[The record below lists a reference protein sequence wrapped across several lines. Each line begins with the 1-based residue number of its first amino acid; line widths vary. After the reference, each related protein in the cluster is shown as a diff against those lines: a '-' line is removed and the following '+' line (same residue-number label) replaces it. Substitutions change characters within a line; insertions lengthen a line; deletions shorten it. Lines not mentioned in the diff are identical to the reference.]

1 MMRAYQLLVVSM
13 LVCCG
18 SVVAQTEQT
27 VSQPGSGSGFESEDT
42 PWFQQT
48 PENNKFALIIVGA
61 SANDE
66 IRSRLRGWV
75 TDLHASLL
83 GDYGYDSD
91 AIELLIDD
99 GSNVG
104 NAASIVSGGSRVA
117 DIEAAIERIRSRS
130 EAGDQLTVF
139 LFGHGSSTFGDAKFN
154 NVGPDMTGSELADM
168 LSPLTGIDMVM
179 FNTTSASFEF
189 SRELAE
195 LGRVVV
201 SATRSAAE
209 RYDPLFGG
217 FLVAALQQ
225 KRADIDRN
233 ARVSV
238 LEVFNYASGQVAQ
251 WYRDQDR
258 LSTENAVL
266 DDSGDGL
273 FTREPGTG
281 QPDGLLAEIAYIN
294 VISAGTQKTSA
305 EAFRLTAQMQ
315 SIEREIFILRN
326 QKVNYLEE
334 DYWSRLE
341 ALLIDLATRTRRYN
355 ELP

>member
-1 MMRAYQLLVVSM
+1 MKRFFQRLIVST

-18 SVVAQTEQT
+18 SVFAQTETQS
-27 VSQPGSGSGFESEDT
+27 SQSGSGSEDT

-48 PENNKFALIIVGA
+48 PDNRKFALVIAGA
-61 SANDE
+61 SANND
-66 IRSRLRGWV
+66 IRVRLRSWA
-75 TDLHASLL
+75 TDLHTSLL
-83 GDYGYDSD
+83 EDYGYDRSN
-91 AIELLIDD
+91 IELLIDD
-99 GSNVG
+99 GDNVG
-104 NAASIVSGGSRVA
+104 NAASIVSGSSRVG
-117 DIEAAIERIRSRS
+117 DIEAAIERIRRSS
-130 EAGDQLTVF
+130 EAGDQLTLF

-154 NVGPDMTGSELADM
+154 NVGPDMTGGDLANM
-168 LSPLTGIDMVM
+168 LGTLNGVDIVV

-189 SRELAE
+189 SRELSV

-217 FLVAALQQ
+217 FVVTALQQ

-233 ARVSV
+233 GRVSV
-238 LEVFNYASGQVAQ
+238 LEAFNYASGQIAQ

-273 FTREPGTG
+273 FSREPGTG
-281 QPDGLLAEIAYIN
+281 QPDGLLAEIAYVD
-294 VISAGTQKTSA
+294 VITAGTQKTST
-305 EAFRLTAQMQ
+305 EALRLFAQMQ
-315 SIEREIFILRN
+315 TVEREIFILRN

-334 DYWSRLE
+334 DYWYRLE

>member
-1 MMRAYQLLVVSM
+1 MKQFYQWLL
-13 LVCCG
+13 LLTLACCA
-18 SVVAQTEQT
+18 SVFAQTEQQT
-27 VSQPGSGSGFESEDT
+27 SQSGAGSEDT

-48 PENNKFALIIVGA
+48 PDSQKFSLVIVGA

-66 IRSRLRGWV
+66 IRQRLRGWA

-83 GDYGYDSD
+83 EDYGYAGN

-99 GSNVG
+99 GRNTG
-104 NAASIVSGGSRVA
+104 NAASIVSGSSRVE
-117 DIEAAIERIRSRS
+117 DVEAAIERIARNS
-130 EAGDQLTVF
+130 EPGDQLTLF

-154 NVGPDMTGSELADM
+154 NVGPDMTGSELAAM
-168 LSPLTGIDMVM
+168 LEVLSGVDMVV

-189 SRELAE
+189 SRELSA

-217 FLVAALQQ
+217 FLVTALQQ

-233 ARVSV
+233 GRVSV
-238 LEVFNYASGQVAQ
+238 LEVFNYASGQTAQ

-281 QPDGLLAEIAYIN
+281 QPDGLLAEIAYLN
-294 VISAGTQKTSA
+294 VVSAGTQKTSPEALRLAA
-305 EAFRLTAQMQ
+305 EMQ
-315 SIEREIFILRN
+315 TIERDIFILRN

-334 DYWSRLE
+334 DYWNRLE

>member
-1 MMRAYQLLVVSM
+1 MKRCYQLPLF
-13 LVCCG
+13 LTLLCCA
-18 SVVAQTEQT
+18 SVFAQTEPQP
-27 VSQPGSGSGFESEDT
+27 SQSGAGSEDT

-48 PENNKFALIIVGA
+48 PDNQKFALVIVGA
-61 SANDE
+61 SASAE
-66 IRSRLRGWV
+66 IRQRLRGWA

-83 GDYGYDSD
+83 EDYGYAGN

-99 GSNVG
+99 GRNVG
-104 NAASIVSGGSRVA
+104 NAASIVSGSSRVE
-117 DIEAAIERIRSRS
+117 DIEAAIGRIGRNS
-130 EAGDQLTVF
+130 EPGDQLTVF

-154 NVGPDMTGSELADM
+154 NVGPDMTGGDLAAM
-168 LSPLTGIDMVM
+168 LDILSGVDLVV

-189 SRELAE
+189 SRELSAM
-195 LGRVVV
+195 GRVVV

-217 FLVAALQQ
+217 FLVTALQQ

-233 ARVSV
+233 GRVSV
-238 LEVFNYASGQVAQ
+238 LEVFNYASGQIAQ

-281 QPDGLLAEIAYIN
+281 QPDGLLAEIAYLN
-294 VISAGTQKTSA
+294 LISAGTQKTSP
-305 EAFRLTAQMQ
+305 EALRLAADMQ
-315 SIEREIFILRN
+315 TIERDIFILRN
-326 QKVNYLEE
+326 QKVNYLQE
-334 DYWSRLE
+334 DYWKRLE